1 MQRIASAQRHRIA
14 SALRRAHEAHHVVSF
29 RAMSQVDY
37 VEFYNVLIGV
47 TSAQEVIMS
56 MSDEVRS
63 ASCTPSRVPSVVRT
77 Q

>member
-1 MQRIASAQRHRIA
+1 
-14 SALRRAHEAHHVVSF
+14 
-29 RAMSQVDY
+29 MSQVDY

-56 MSDEVRS
+56 VSDEVLPS
-63 ASCTPSRVPSVVRT
+63 ASSTPAYPSVVRT

>member
-1 MQRIASAQRHRIA
+1 
-14 SALRRAHEAHHVVSF
+14 
-29 RAMSQVDY
+29 MSQVDY

-63 ASCTPSRVPSVVRT
+63 ASCTPAYPSVVRA

>member
-1 MQRIASAQRHRIA
+1 M
-14 SALRRAHEAHHVVSF
+14 L
-29 RAMSQVDY
+29 QVDY

-63 ASCTPSRVPSVVRT
+63 ASSTPAYPSVVRT